1 MSGGY
6 EGKENVVNIEQSE
19 NRLVLQGN
27 EAIVE
32 GALASGCRFFA
43 GYPITPASEI
53 AELMSFKLPAVGGS
67 FIQMEDEIASMG
79 AIIGASLAGVK
90 SLTATSGPGFSL
102 MQENLGFACVAEVPC
117 VVVNV
122 MRGGPS
128 TGLPTSPSQGDV
140 MQARWGTHGD
150 HPIIVLAVS
159 SVRDCFEITVHA
171 FNLSEKYRVPVIL
184 LSDEV
189 VAHTREDIILPELK
203 NLEVVERIR
212 PSVPPEWY
220 IPYEDNS
227 RGVPAMADIGSGYRH
242 HVTGLIHDAK
252 GFPTQRS
259 DEIDAFTRRQFRK
272 ITNGFCEIQ
281 MTKSLMM
288 DDAEIAVIAY
298 GAVSRSALRAI
309 RIARERGVKAGL
321 LQLITLFPFP
331 KKAVDPVLRQCR
343 AVLVPEMNMGQII
356 REVKRVNLSS
366 KVVKYSRV
374 DGQFITPDEIFEQLL
389 AMYM

>member
-1 MSGGY
+1 MEKSTR
-6 EGKENVVNIEQSE
+6 Q
-19 NRLVLQGN
+19 VLQGN

-32 GALASGCRFFA
+32 GAIAAGCRFFA

-53 AELMSFKLPAVGGS
+53 AELMSYRLPAEGGT

-79 AIIGASLAGVK
+79 AIIGASLAGEK

-117 VVVNV
+117 VIVNV

-128 TGLPTSPSQGDV
+128 TGLPTSPAQGDV

-150 HPIIVLAVS
+150 HPIIVLSVS
-159 SVRDCFEITVHA
+159 TVTDCFEITVHA
-171 FNLSEKYRVPVIL
+171 FNLSEKYRVPVII

-189 VAHTREDIILPELK
+189 VAHTREAVSLPELEQV
-203 NLEVVERIR
+203 EVVNRIR

-227 RGVPAMADIGSGYRH
+227 RGVPPMADFGSGYRH
-242 HVTGLIHDAK
+242 HVTGLIHDPK

-259 DEIDAFTRRQFRK
+259 EEIDAFTRRQFRK

-281 MTKSLMM
+281 MTKSVMM
-288 DDAEIAVIAY
+288 EDAEIAVIAY
-298 GAVSRSALRAI
+298 GAVSRSAMRAI
-309 RIARERGVKAGL
+309 KIARERGIKAGL
-321 LQLITLFPFP
+321 LQLVTLFPFP
-331 KKAVDPVLRQCR
+331 KKAVDTVLRQCR
-343 AVLVPEMNMGQII
+343 TVLVPEMNMGQII
-356 REVKRVNLSS
+356 REVQRRNLSS
-366 KVVKYSRV
+366 KVIKYSRV
-374 DGQFITPDEIFEQLL
+374 DGQFITPDEIFDQLL
-389 AMYM
+389 RM